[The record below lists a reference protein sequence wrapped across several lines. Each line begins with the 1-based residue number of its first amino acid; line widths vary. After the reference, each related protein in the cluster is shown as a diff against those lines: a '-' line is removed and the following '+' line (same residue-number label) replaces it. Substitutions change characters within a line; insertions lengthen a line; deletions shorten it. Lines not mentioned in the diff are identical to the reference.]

1 MRGGPEGGELNALGG
16 FISLGGSGSGLGYR
30 LGPVQWVFGVGADL
44 SVCDCHGRIGLGL
57 SHAIQEIPLGTAYA
71 VWTGV
76 GAALTVTYAVI
87 TQSETLNPAKAVFLA
102 GIILAVVGLQLADRG
117 KQPKDGE
124 RRG

>member
-1 MRGGPEGGELNALGG
+1 MPWVVLLASAVLEAVWATALGQSNG
-16 FISLGGSGSGLGYR
+16 FSELAPTLVFVIAMVGS
-30 LGPVQWVFGVGADL
+30 VW
-44 SVCDCHGRIGLGL
+44 GL